1 MSREMIN
8 LENSYISSLKKKLD
22 NEQFTMTASRKLQE
36 QEFKDLL
43 INALYFL
50 EKDEKIADT
59 SDFDHLL
66 DSIVALKDNLRLLKL
81 ELV

>member
-1 MSREMIN
+1 MIN
-8 LENSYISSLKKKLD
+8 LETSYIRDLKKTLD

-43 INALYFL
+43 VNALYFL
-50 EKDEKIADT
+50 EKDGKIADT

-66 DSIVALKDNLRLLKL
+66 DSIVALKDNLRLLRL
-81 ELV
+81 EQV